1 MKKFPTRRFPAMP
14 KSALKTPK
22 GYKKPNVRYF
32 KEDMQRLGEEIAQ
45 EFMDTVIDNMENNK
59 FGYRNSHSTVMKKGS
74 DTPLIDSGQ
83 MRDAIYRDGTLV
95 SVEDSP
101 RDDTSL
107 TNKELAIVLEYGTKD
122 RHIPARPLW
131 RTTFKEYKPIA
142 QKKVMDFFET
152 QRFTGK
158 KRKRRRKR

>member
-1 MKKFPTRRFPAMP
+1 MKTLPKRRFPSMP

-32 KEDMQRLGEEIAQ
+32 KEDMQRLGEDIAQ
-45 EFMDTVIDNMENNK
+45 EFMETVIDNMENNK
-59 FGYRNSHSTVMKKGS
+59 FGYRNRESTLLKKRGN
-74 DTPLIDSGQ
+74 TPLIDSGK

-95 SVEDSP
+95 SVEDSA

-107 TNKELAIVLEYGTKD
+107 TNKQLAIILEYGTKD

-131 RTTFKEYKPIA
+131 RTTFREFKPIA
-142 QKKVMDFFET
+142 QKRIMDFFET
-152 QRFTGK
+152 QKFRGRK
-158 KRKRRRKR
+158 RKRKRRR